1 MVGKIAIVGWL
12 AVIGA
17 GLWFTVT
24 TVIPSLPDVSR
35 YLRMRR
41 M

>member
-1 MVGKIAIVGWL
+1 MRVVLWCGLALVLGL
-12 AVIGA
+12 AVIGVA
-17 GLWFTVT
+17 
-24 TVIPSLPDVSR
+24 PDVSR